1 MKQEDLVKL
10 AIDTQDFI
18 CYIKEL
24 ETCKILYMNKAA
36 KKLTNLTENDNYT
49 DYTCHKLLHD
59 RSTPCEGCNNYE
71 ILKHK
76 RSIREFISVLDNI
89 DYTYIDSLMKVDG
102 KDLKISFGFDASK
115 QKRMLE
121 DFSRRLS
128 FEETL
133 IKCIQTLIADVEVEE
148 AIGNLLSIV
157 GEFYHAD
164 RAFIFEVDHTTNI
177 STNTYEWSIEPEF
190 ATMDIEPTLNLD
202 PQSFMLELFKN
213 DGQIAIYDPDTELD
227 NTSSLYKIL
236 KSTNTQS
243 VLLVPLFEHGIL
255 TSFIGVDN
263 PKRMQ
268 KDLSLLHS
276 VAIFVADDM
285 KKRKLFKQLEHL
297 SYTDLLT
304 GLDNRNKYVAYLEQ
318 LDPRNLKSLGFIHA
332 TVNGLKKIN
341 ELYGEQHGD
350 FILKQVAI
358 ILKEHL
364 KGELF
369 RLSGDEFIA
378 LCPDITQEE
387 FENLIATLRKKEEE
401 TKEFSFA
408 VGGTWQDK
416 KIDIHQGL
424 THAGEIMYAEK
435 QNFYKAKL
443 SAKVQSRANSVEIIL
458 DEIRSGC
465 FSIYLQPKVNLNTGE
480 IAGAEALIRK
490 HNNIGKLVPP
500 DRFIPIYENE
510 GTIRHLDFFV
520 LEEVCK
526 VQKKLIK
533 EGRPLKI
540 AVNFSRVTF
549 IAYDFVDEIIK
560 TCAKYKIPHDYVKIE
575 ITESIDKMDI
585 EFFNKK
591 LKNLKEAGFEISLDD
606 FGAKHSNLLMLTTNE
621 FSEVKID
628 KGLIDNIATSSQN
641 RTLVRNI
648 IRLIKE
654 LGTSTC
660 VAEGIETKD
669 QKERLQDFGCN
680 FGQGYYFYRPMPVDE
695 FFLTYQ
701 KNERVEK
708 LEISSES
715 EQSVINYIPNS
726 EEMSEILDAMPLAMN
741 LWNHKR
747 ENIMCNQHAVE
758 LFELEEKSDYLLK
771 FFRLSPEKQPD
782 GRLSSE
788 AALYYI
794 NEARNHGFVRFN
806 WLHCKL
812 NGEEIPAEISLHRLD
827 MKAEEG
833 DQLIAGFTRDLRPQ
847 LAGDNRTASAEDY
860 FFNEIS
866 NRTLFQNIAELS
878 AEWFWAY
885 NNTTKTIQFFGKGRE
900 ILQLSADKIPF
911 PSTIVDSGMVYD
923 DDLETFLS
931 FSDAMV
937 KGINKPVEVRFI
949 LPDGSVQY
957 FKIIYKTIYDTNDK
971 PLFSIGKTYS
981 IHNQKH
987 LEVLSQT
994 DQLTSCLNKVATENY
1009 IRNILQIQPDLSHT
1023 LFIFDIDNF
1032 KAINDNLGHH
1042 FGDLVLAEV
1051 AKELQSHFRGADIIG
1066 RIGGDE
1072 FVIFLKNTS
1081 NLKLIEEKAKLIG
1094 KTLQKTYTD
1103 GNNKYKISGSIGISI
1118 FSQDATNFE
1127 DLYIAADKALYQS
1140 KSRGKNCFTF
1150 YTEELKDG
1158 SMQKLTALENA
1169 DRLRN
1174 NYLDA
1179 DFEMAVYD
1187 ILQNAR
1193 DTKTA
1198 INEAIQYIG
1207 KHLSVDR
1214 SYIFETLDFGKT
1226 YGVTYEWSSDNTP
1239 PQKDHLQNFP
1249 RESLGEFFND
1259 LCKNDVVYSNNIT
1272 LEECKELYGLV
1283 KDQDIKSFL
1292 FVQAKGVNYPR
1303 LVFGLDDCKIER
1315 KWGEKEINSMRNLV
1329 KMLSIFMLSKN
1340 YNY

>member
-1 MKQEDLVKL
+1 MKHEDLAKL
-10 AIDTQDFI
+10 AMDTQDFV
-18 CYIKEL
+18 CYIL
-24 ETCKILYMNKAA
+24 EIESCKILYMNETARVLA
-36 KKLTNLTENDNYT
+36 QLDEND
-49 DYTCHKLLHD
+49 DYTKYTCYKILHNK
-59 RSTPCEGCNNYE
+59 STPCTICNNNT
-71 ILKHK
+71 IQVQK
-76 RSIREFISVLDNI
+76 RATREMKNEVNNI
-89 DYTYIDSLMKVDG
+89 DYSFVDTYVEVDG
-102 KDLKISFGFDASK
+102 KPCKIAFGFDSSK
-115 QKRMLE
+115 QRKEFEEFTRK
-121 DFSRRLS
+121 LS

-133 IKCIQTLIADVEVEE
+133 IRCIQTLIEDVEVEQ
-148 AIGNLLSIV
+148 AISNLLSIV
-157 GEFYHAD
+157 GEFYQAD
-164 RAFIFEVDHTTNI
+164 RAYIFEVDNDKNI
-177 STNTYEWSIEPEF
+177 SINTYEWSLKPQF
-190 ATMDIEPTLNLD
+190 ATMHSDPILKLD
-202 PQSFMLELFKN
+202 GESQLLERFIN
-213 DGQIAIYDPDTELD
+213 DGKIAIYNPETELD
-227 NTSSLYKIL
+227 HNSDLYRILVDTDTTSA
-236 KSTNTQS
+236 
-243 VLLVPLFEHGIL
+243 LLVPIFEQGIL

-263 PKRMQ
+263 PKRMT

-276 VAIFVADDM
+276 VAIFIADDM

-304 GLDNRNKYVAYLEQ
+304 GLDNRNKYVVYLEQ
-318 LDPRNLKSLGFIHA
+318 LEPRKLTSLGFIHA

-341 ELYGEQHGD
+341 ELYGEQRGD
-350 FILKQVAI
+350 AILKQVAI

-364 KGELF
+364 RGELF

-378 LCPDITQEE
+378 LCPNISQEE
-387 FENLIATLRKKEEE
+387 FEDIIAVLRKKESE
-401 TKEFSFA
+401 TTEFSFA

-424 THAGEIMYAEK
+424 NQAGEIMYAEK

-443 SAKVQSRANSVEIIL
+443 GAKVQSRANSVEIIL

-490 HNNIGKLVPP
+490 HNNSGKLVPP

-526 VQKKLIK
+526 VQKNLI
-533 EGRPLKI
+533 EENRPLKI

-549 IAYDFVDEIIK
+549 IAYDFIDEIIK
-560 TCAKYKIPHDYVKIE
+560 TCAKYDIPHEYIKIE

-585 EFFNKK
+585 DFFNKK

-621 FSEVKID
+621 FSEVKVD
-628 KGLIDNIATSSQN
+628 KGLIDNIAISSQN

-660 VAEGIETKD
+660 VAEGIETKE
-669 QKERLQDFGCN
+669 QKERLQDFGCSY
-680 FGQGYYFYRPMPVDE
+680 GQGYYFYRPMPVNE
-695 FFLTYQ
+695 FLLTY
-701 KNERVEK
+701 KTNEKIEK
-708 LEISSES
+708 LEIASDGV
-715 EQSVINYIPNS
+715 QSVINYNPTP

-758 LFELEEKSDYLLK
+758 LFDLEQKSDYLLK
-771 FFRLSPEKQPD
+771 FFLLSPERQPD

-806 WLHCKL
+806 WLHCKI
-812 NGEEIPAEISLHRLD
+812 NGEEIPAEITLHRLD

-847 LAGDNRTASAEDY
+847 LAGDNRTESAEDY

-885 NNTTKTIQFFGKGRE
+885 NNTTKHIQFFGKGRE
-900 ILQLSADKIPF
+900 ILQLSADKVPF
-911 PSTIVDSGMVYD
+911 PSAIVEAGMVYD
-923 DDLETFLS
+923 DDVETFLS
-931 FSDAMV
+931 FSDAME
-937 KGINKPVEVRFI
+937 KGANKPVEVRFI

-957 FKIIYKTIYDTNDK
+957 FKIVYKTIYDSNDK

-987 LEVLSQT
+987 LEILSQT
-994 DQLTSCLNKVATENY
+994 DQLTSCLNKSATENY
-1009 IRNILQIQPDLSHT
+1009 IRNILQLQPDLSHT

-1032 KAINDNLGHH
+1032 KSINDNFGHH
-1042 FGDLVLAEV
+1042 FGDLVLAEI

-1081 NLKLIEEKAKLIG
+1081 NINIISEKAKLIG
-1094 KTLQKTYTD
+1094 KTLKKSYID
-1103 GNNKYKISGSIGISI
+1103 GNTKYKISGSIGISI
-1118 FSQDATNFE
+1118 FSQDASNFE

-1140 KSRGKNCFTF
+1140 KSRGKDCFTF
-1150 YTEELKDG
+1150 YTEELKHG
-1158 SMQKLTALENA
+1158 SMQQLTALENA

-1179 DFEMAVYD
+1179 DFEMAVYE
-1187 ILQNAR
+1187 ILQQSE
-1193 DTKTA
+1193 DTKSA
-1198 INEAIQYIG
+1198 INKAIHYIG
-1207 KHLSVDR
+1207 KHLNVDR
-1214 SYIFETLDFGKT
+1214 SYIFETPDSGKT
-1226 YGVTYEWSSDNTP
+1226 YGVTYEWTNEGIS
-1239 PQKDHLQNFP
+1239 PQKNNLQSFP
-1249 RESLGEFFND
+1249 RESLGEFFNA

-1272 LEECKELYGLV
+1272 LEECKDLYGLV
-1283 KDQDIKSFL
+1283 KDQGIKSFL
-1292 FVQAKGVNYPR
+1292 FVQAKGTQYPR
-1303 LVFGLDDCKIER
+1303 LVFGLDDCTVAR

-1329 KMLSIFMLSKN
+1329 KMLSVFTLTKK
-1340 YNY
+1340 YVE